1 MSDFQNNH
9 TAYQAAGGSLPGR
22 DIADGKSQEMLEGSQ
37 AEPMSTAEGKAT
49 SIIIFRLRST
59 WLALKT
65 SLLHKVVDFALP
77 HSIPKKTD
85 TCFRGIVNAGG
96 DLELCFSLA
105 DVLAIADQTDE
116 NLGNCEGRKSPRL
129 IVVGEGINRFAFAVD
144 DILGIR
150 SVSIEKQTT
159 SQETPATSVHDEFLK
174 IIDIE
179 GKSVGLLLDE
189 ILFDVLR
196 RSVLDGHG

>member
-1 MSDFQNNH
+1 MNDSKNNH
-9 TAYQAAGGSLPGR
+9 TACQAADGSLPDR
-22 DIADGKSQEMLEGSQ
+22 DIGDGESQETLAGLQ
-37 AEPMSTAEGKAT
+37 AEPISTEEKAT
-49 SIIIFRLRST
+49 SIIIFRLRRT

-77 HSIPKKTD
+77 HPIPKKTD
-85 TCFRGIVNAGG
+85 ACFRGIVNAGG

-105 DVLAIADQTDE
+105 DVLAITDPSDE
-116 NLGNCEGRKSPRL
+116 HSGDCEAGKCPRL
-129 IVVGEGINRFAFAVD
+129 IVVGEGRNRFAFAVD

-150 SVSIEKQTT
+150 SVCIEKQMI
-159 SQETPATSVHDEFLK
+159 SQETPVTSVHDEFLK

-179 GKSVGLLLDE
+179 GKSVGLMPDE

-196 RSVLDGHG
+196 RSVLDGHE